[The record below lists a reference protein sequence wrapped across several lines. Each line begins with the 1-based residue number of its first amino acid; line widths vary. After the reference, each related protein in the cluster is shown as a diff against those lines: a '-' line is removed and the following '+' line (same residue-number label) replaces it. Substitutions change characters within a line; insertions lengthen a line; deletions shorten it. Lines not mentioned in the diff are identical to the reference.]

1 MDSKEYWAAREEE
14 ALRGYVHDE
23 KEYDRQIQR
32 IYQNQLDAIQKEIN
46 SFYGKYASKEGITIA
61 EAKKRVSKLDIAEY
75 ERKAAKYVK
84 EKNFSQKANEEMAL
98 YNLTMKV
105 NRLELLKANIGL
117 EMIAGTDE
125 LDKYMAEILQGRTED
140 ELKRMGGI
148 LGKSVKANSK
158 KAAAIPNAS
167 FHNATFSDRIWMY
180 QDILK
185 ADLSKLLQTGLIQ
198 GKNPR
203 VLARELKKAF
213 DTTTYNAERLMRT
226 ELARVQTEAQK
237 QSFQRNGF
245 SLYEYIANSNCCG
258 VCQGLNGKHFKVEK
272 MMPGENAPPMHPHCR
287 CSTAA
292 WEDSEE
298 YNAWV
303 DYLANGG
310 TTEKWNNRK
319 NNAITN
325 ADINKY
331 GESIKYNLDGL
342 SEDSRKSVIE
352 KIRSL
357 SGRYNT
363 CLREVQYNK
372 SLGAVNGKEGGRVD
386 ITGSLMEIKNSKVV
400 THEFFHTLDSTKRS
414 KRGFETEDDF
424 WKEAKGLFRK
434 YKKDA
439 NAPGNSVR
447 ISSYSVTDADEFFA
461 EAFAVANSE
470 KPADTFGVGSLSP
483 YVEAAIKIIDKYF
496 KKK

>member
-1 MDSKEYWAAREEE
+1 MAEDSCYPRKQ
-14 ALRGYVHDE
+14 
-23 KEYDRQIQR
+23 RQR
-32 IYQNQLDAIQKEIN
+32 KHGCKHGSFQN
-46 SFYGKYASKEGITIA
+46 GKNKLLKGWGVRSK
-61 EAKKRVSKLDIAEY
+61 
-75 ERKAAKYVK
+75 
-84 EKNFSQKANEEMAL
+84 KANEEMAL

-180 QDILK
+180 QDLLK

-245 SLYEYIANSNCCG
+245 SLYEYIANSNCCDI
-258 VCQGLNGKHFKVEK
+258 CQGLNGKHFKVES
-272 MMPGENAPPMHPHCR
+272 MMPGENAPPMHPNCR

-298 YNAWV
+298 YEAWL
-303 DYLANGG
+303 DYLDKGG
-310 TTEKWNNRK
+310 STAEWESSKHISYNSESLDFQSFKAVTLDK
-319 NNAITN
+319 NQ
-325 ADINKY
+325 
-331 GESIKYNLDGL
+331 
-342 SEDSRKSVIE
+342 
-352 KIRSL
+352 KI
-357 SGRYNT
+357 
-363 CLREVQYNK
+363 YNK
-372 SLGAVNGKEGGRVD
+372 KL
-386 ITGSLMEIKNSKVV
+386 
-400 THEFFHTLDSTKRS
+400 
-414 KRGFETEDDF
+414 
-424 WKEAKGLFRK
+424 
-434 YKKDA
+434 
-439 NAPGNSVR
+439 
-447 ISSYSVTDADEFFA
+447 
-461 EAFAVANSE
+461 
-470 KPADTFGVGSLSP
+470 
-483 YVEAAIKIIDKYF
+483 
-496 KKK
+496 

>member
-1 MDSKEYWAAREEE
+1 MKLTKAQKRIAEKNRRYWAEREDE
-14 ALRGYVHDE
+14 ALRGYVQDE

-32 IYQNQLDAIQKEIN
+32 IYQSQLDAIQKEIN

-180 QDILK
+180 QDLLK

-203 VLARELKKAF
+203 ALASELKKVF
-213 DTTTYNAERLMRT
+213 DTSTYNAERLMRT

-237 QSFQRNGF
+237 RSFERNGF

-310 TTEKWNNRK
+310 TTEKWN
-319 NNAITN
+319 A
-325 ADINKY
+325 
-331 GESIKYNLDGL
+331 
-342 SEDSRKSVIE
+342 
-352 KIRSL
+352 
-357 SGRYNT
+357 
-363 CLREVQYNK
+363 
-372 SLGAVNGKEGGRVD
+372 
-386 ITGSLMEIKNSKVV
+386 
-400 THEFFHTLDSTKRS
+400 
-414 KRGFETEDDF
+414 
-424 WKEAKGLFRK
+424 
-434 YKKDA
+434 
-439 NAPGNSVR
+439 
-447 ISSYSVTDADEFFA
+447 
-461 EAFAVANSE
+461 SE
-470 KPADTFGVGSLSP
+470 KF
-483 YVEAAIKIIDKYF
+483 IF
-496 KKK
+496 KSIRRHQRKQIGE